1 LCYLKRQSADSKSIC
16 LCKYTDMI
24 QIRHSVFR
32 ENRVSTYAPV
42 NDAML
47 VPVSQETEVT
57 LVALSHPAVLII

>member
-1 LCYLKRQSADSKSIC
+1 
-16 LCKYTDMI
+16 MI